1 MEFCYNFSCLT
12 ACIDSFSHGLVS
24 PVHISFAP
32 DISLVSFRVQ
42 GPRGCSSLWSTFP
55 NPILVLPFPPEA
67 KNNCNN
73 WMSTLNT
80 HFSTNSITVHLYL
93 IYLSHSCYWG
103 ALWAYQ
109 PGSWAQ
115 HPQFFHW
122 RAIPTTEGCN
132 LAEPFTTNSCST
144 STKAEKLQR
153 ENNYRMAFILKVPQE
168 SYLIVRPPA
177 CTSLRINLCAS
188 NLRASLNLARG
199 LCFAQTVWPPVE
211 TAYLNQFRY
220 TYGKAS
226 QRN

>member
-1 MEFCYNFSCLT
+1 M
-12 ACIDSFSHGLVS
+12 DG
-24 PVHISFAP
+24 
-32 DISLVSFRVQ
+32 
-42 GPRGCSSLWSTFP
+42 SSLQSTFP
-55 NPILVLPFPPEA
+55 SPILVLPFPPET

-80 HFSTNSITVHLYL
+80 NFSTNSITVHLYL
-93 IYLSHSCYWG
+93 IYLSYSCYWG

-122 RAIPTTEGCN
+122 RAIPTKEGCN
-132 LAEPFTTNSCST
+132 SAEPFTTSSCSM

-153 ENNYRMAFILKVPQE
+153 ENNYRMTFILKVPQE

-177 CTSLRINLCAS
+177 CTSLHINLCAS